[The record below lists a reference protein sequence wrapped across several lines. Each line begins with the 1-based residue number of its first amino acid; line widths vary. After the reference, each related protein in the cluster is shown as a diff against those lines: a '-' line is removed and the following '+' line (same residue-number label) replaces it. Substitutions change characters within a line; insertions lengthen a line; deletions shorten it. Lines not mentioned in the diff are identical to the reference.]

1 MGEEERS
8 EKAGGGPVFRD
19 VRRYYCEHC
28 GICRSKKSLIASH
41 IQSHHKEEMEAAMA
55 RGVEGKEG
63 AKANTCEECGATF
76 KKPAYLKQHMQ
87 GHSLERPFKCSME
100 DCPASYRRKD
110 HLARHFLQH
119 KGKIFSCP
127 VDGCNKSFAYQG
139 NMKRHMNDIHSDEL
153 PSTSGEFKSPKQH
166 VCPEVGC
173 GKVFKFASKLRK
185 HEDSHVKLE
194 TVEAFCF
201 EEEFPT
207 ASPTHE
213 KKNSADSKA
222 FRCDVEGCLRIFS
235 TKSNLCQHMKAVHLE
250 VRPFVC
256 SYKDCGKKFAY
267 KHVRDHHEKTGCHVY
282 IPGDFEELDEQFRS
296 RPRDHR
302 LRSSLEEL
310 FVSVTIVTTAMSPV
324 MVTPSNLVRLDD
336 PNHWTRSGPMAA
348 AMDTCE
354 LFVQSL
360 NGCELCPR
368 GLCSHHEIIGEDSL
382 HS

>member
-1 MGEEERS
+1 MGEGERS

-87 GHSLERPFKCSME
+87 GHSLERPFKCSIE

-194 TVEAFCF
+194 TVEAFCCECMKYF
-201 EEEFPT
+201 SNVDYLKEHVQSAHQFVNCDICGT
-207 ASPTHE
+207 KQLRKNFQRHLRTHE
-213 KKNSADSKA
+213 KKNSADSEA

-235 TKSNLCQHMKAVHLE
+235 TKSNLRQHVKAVHLE

-282 IPGDFEELDEQFRS
+282 APGDFEESDEQFRS
-296 RPRDHR
+296 RPRGGR
-302 LRSSLEEL
+302 KRKCPTIESLLRKRVTLPKEL
-310 FVSVTIVTTAMSPV
+310 DF
-324 MVTPSNLVRLDD
+324 PSD
-336 PNHWTRSGPMAA
+336 
-348 AMDTCE
+348 
-354 LFVQSL
+354 
-360 NGCELCPR
+360 
-368 GLCSHHEIIGEDSL
+368 
-382 HS
+382 